1 MIPLPIAVA
10 TSSFRQP
17 LRQSIDT
24 AARTGASGVLFDARS
39 ELPPADYGDTAR
51 RQLLH
56 ELDERRLKVA
66 ALAFP
71 VRRQLH
77 DLEQLDR
84 RLEALRGVMQ
94 FAAQLKCR
102 IVTVNAVR
110 APAESDSREA
120 DRIQDILGTLAQFGN
135 HIGVTVCLTPVGEAP
150 EKLIAMLTRVRQGPI
165 GVDFDPAGCVR
176 SNRKPVDDLRSY
188 AHWVGHFQVR
198 DAVRGQDGDGKETAV
213 GRGEVDWPPLLALL
227 HEIGYRGWM
236 TVRRTDGTDPV
247 GDVTRAVEF
256 VQRVMHG
263 G

>member
-1 MIPLPIAVA
+1 MIPLQIAVA

-17 LRQSIDT
+17 LRVSIDT
-24 AARTGASGVLFDARS
+24 AAQAGATGVLFDARS
-39 ELPPADYGDTAR
+39 EVRPADYGDTAR

-66 ALAFP
+66 AITFP

-77 DLEQLDR
+77 ELDQLDR

-102 IVTVNAVR
+102 VVTVNAMR
-110 APAESDSREA
+110 SPPESDAREA
-120 DRIQDILGTLAQFGN
+120 DRIQDILNSLAQFGN
-135 HIGVTVCLTPVGEAP
+135 HIGVTVALTPVGESP
-150 EKLIAMLTRVRQGPI
+150 EKLIGMLSRIQQGPI
-165 GVDFDPAGCVR
+165 AVDFDPAGSVR
-176 SNRKPVDDLRSY
+176 SHRNPVNDLRSF
-188 AHWVGHFQVR
+188 ASWVGHFQVH

-213 GRGEVDWPPLLALL
+213 GRGEVDWPALLALL

-236 TVRRTDGTDPV
+236 TVRRTDGSDPV
-247 GDVTRAVEF
+247 GDVSRAVEF
-256 VQRVMHG
+256 VQRIMHG

>member
-1 MIPLPIAVA
+1 MIPLSIAVA
-10 TSSFRQP
+10 AASFRQP

-24 AARTGASGVLFDARS
+24 SARSGATGVLFDARN
-39 ELPPADYGDTAR
+39 ELPPADYGETAR

-66 ALAFP
+66 ALSFP
-71 VRRQLH
+71 LRRQLH
-77 DLEQLDR
+77 DVEQLDR
-84 RLEALRGVMQ
+84 RLEAIRGVMQ

-102 IVTVNAVR
+102 IVTVNAMR
-110 APAESDSREA
+110 SPAEADSREA
-120 DRIQDILGTLAQFGN
+120 DRIRDILNSLAQFGN
-135 HIGVTVCLTPVGEAP
+135 HIGVTLALTPVGEAP
-150 EKLIAMLTRVRQGPI
+150 DRLIALLSGVRQGPI
-165 GVDFDPAGCVR
+165 GVDFDPAGSVR
-176 SNRKPVDDLRSY
+176 SNRNPVDDLRLY
-188 AHWVGHFQVR
+188 AELISQFQVH

-213 GRGEVDWPPLLALL
+213 GRGEVDWPALLALS

-247 GDVTRAVEF
+247 GDVTRAIEF